1 MVDTKEIFSR
11 QSAMFDQLTLM
22 TRRCILL
29 WCWFVWSNL
38 AYNLMKT
45 WFRQFLLVD
54 FDIIEEWNLLNQ
66 MFTSEVLWMKKT
78 TALQN
83 RLIWDSPFDYIWV
96 ETEDRIETILEKNI
110 IEDWDIVLLSADNL
124 DIRLSVL
131 EYFIKEIEKW
141 NHKNTIFCIM
151 WTWSDLIR
159 ISFEKNRIEKLKF
172 IYNFLSDDSI
182 PEDQWICWYKSAY
195 FLWSLISWL
204 VIWELRNK
212 YLVSPNDE
220 ESWFVVETTPL
231 VVHLEK
237 DCSFWDEMKR

>member
-22 TRRCILL
+22 TRRCVLL

-83 RLIWDSPFDYIWV
+83 RLIFQF
-96 ETEDRIETILEKNI
+96 
-110 IEDWDIVLLSADNL
+110 
-124 DIRLSVL
+124 
-131 EYFIKEIEKW
+131 YFFQMKFEL
-141 NHKNTIFCIM
+141 NQIM
-151 WTWSDLIR
+151 FT
-159 ISFEKNRIEKLKF
+159 
-172 IYNFLSDDSI
+172 
-182 PEDQWICWYKSAY
+182 
-195 FLWSLISWL
+195 
-204 VIWELRNK
+204 
-212 YLVSPNDE
+212 
-220 ESWFVVETTPL
+220 
-231 VVHLEK
+231 
-237 DCSFWDEMKR
+237 